1 MFSGAPFK
9 ILANAV
15 DAAAFKFDSE
25 KREALRKKLNI
36 SKNAVLLGHV
46 GRFMPQ
52 KIIRSYWT
60 FLLRWRRW
68 SRMRG

>member
-25 KREALRKKLNI
+25 KREALRKNSIYQKRRSSGACGTVYA
-36 SKNAVLLGHV
+36 SKNHTFLLD
-46 GRFMPQ
+46 
-52 KIIRSYWT
+52 I
-60 FLLRWRRW
+60 LLRWRRW

>member
-25 KREALRKKLNI
+25 KREALRKNSIYQKTPFFWGMWDGLCLKK
-36 SKNAVLLGHV
+36 SYVLIGH
-46 GRFMPQ
+46 FC
-52 KIIRSYWT
+52 
-60 FLLRWRRW
+60 
-68 SRMRG
+68 